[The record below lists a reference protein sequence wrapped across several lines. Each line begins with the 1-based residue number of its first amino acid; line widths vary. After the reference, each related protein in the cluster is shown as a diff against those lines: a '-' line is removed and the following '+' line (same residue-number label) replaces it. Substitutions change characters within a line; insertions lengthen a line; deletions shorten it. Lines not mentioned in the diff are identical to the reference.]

1 MKKISDSVKL
11 RAIIVL
17 PVMLLIGCGGGN
29 GTNPVDSS
37 CQNTASYPNQAT
49 SEYILPWAIGQT
61 YKVGQGNCTQF
72 SHATTNNQQF
82 AYDFLMPIGTSIH
95 AARRGTVAAVNEDF
109 SDGTGISG
117 QENFIFIEHDDGSI
131 GRYAHLTKL
140 GALFEV
146 GENVERGD
154 AIALSGNSGASTAP
168 HLHFDVHDGNC
179 PILSIDCNP
188 LEVTFRNTS
197 AHPNGLVEG
206 VSYTAEPF

>member
-1 MKKISDSVKL
+1 MKKIIHSKNLV
-11 RAIIVL
+11 AIFML
-17 PVMLLIGCGGGN
+17 PAILLFSCGGGD
-29 GTNPVDSS
+29 GANPIDTS
-37 CQNTASYPNQAT
+37 CQNTASYPDQAS

-72 SHATTNNQQF
+72 SHATKNNQQF
-82 AYDFLMPIGTSIH
+82 AYDFFMPIGTSIH
-95 AARRGTVAAVNEDF
+95 AARRGTVAAVGEDF
-109 SDGTGISG
+109 SDGTGITG

-131 GRYAHLTKL
+131 GRYAHLTQQ

-146 GENVERGD
+146 GENVEQGD

-188 LEVTFRNTS
+188 LEVTFRNTA
-197 AHPNGLVEG
+197 AHPNGLIEG
-206 VSYTAEPF
+206 VSYTANPL